1 MQHVKNERNCAKNAF
16 FCRWK
21 PEEFIYQRKVG
32 LTKSISTV
40 ELNSAAT
47 AKKVL
52 VGYIFII
59 KDHFFKNLQIK

>member
-21 PEEFIYQRKVG
+21 PEEFIQRKLG

-52 VGYIFII
+52 VDYNFII
-59 KDHFFKNLQIK
+59 KDNFFK